1 MPITGIY
8 GGFLALLYVVL
19 VTRVIMYRTSNKIPL
34 GDGGDRTLLRR
45 MRVQQ
50 NFAEHV
56 PLALILMASTES
68 IGGFPELTIHV
79 MGQALLLG
87 RLLHAIGMSREPDI
101 MILRVIGMVL
111 TLVVVIFA
119 ACTAVWG
126 LLIR

>member
-8 GGFLALLYVVL
+8 AGLLAYLYIIL
-19 VTRVIMYRTSNKIPL
+19 AFRVITYRRSNRVPL
-34 GDGGDRTLLRR
+34 GDADDKTLLRR

-56 PLALILMASTES
+56 PFTLLLMALTES

-79 MGQALLLG
+79 MGQALLFG
-87 RLLHAIGMSREPDI
+87 RIVHAIGMSREPDI
-101 MILRVIGMVL
+101 MIMRVLGMVL
-111 TLVVVIFA
+111 TLFVMFA
-119 ACTAVWG
+119 AASTCVWG